1 MEDYK
6 TLLTTSFSHLI
17 NKYNKFQ
24 LLNHTTET
32 YQKGNEILTDGAGLL
47 NIMKLHI
54 ISLETLLCDCQDFI
68 TEVEEDLSVD
78 APSEDFVYATNKGMV
93 SYSGRDYIP
102 REKPMTMAIKP
113 ITTMRKLIPEI
124 GYYIKLNT
132 VRDLNEIQPMFSYYN
147 NPQDKINP
155 PGMYCTVIPGVHV
168 KVPFATI
175 VDSTKEY
182 SRGRSIRCKYI
193 TKALCDDQRSKMAK
207 YHNSQLRTCNFAHVG
222 DEITKIGY
230 ASRCSSVPRFGDS
243 KHLTNDIKSVNIS
256 DIKNIMLYGL
266 NDMLAIMIWM
276 DCNKYNDTV
285 FINVEKA

>member
-1 MEDYK
+1 MEEYK
-6 TLLTTSFSHLI
+6 TLLITSFSNLI

-24 LLNHTTET
+24 LSNHSNET
-32 YQKGNEILTDGAGLL
+32 YKKGGEILTDGAGLL
-47 NIMKLHI
+47 KLMKLHI

-78 APSEDFVYATNKGMV
+78 MPSEDFVYATNKGMV
-93 SYSGRDYIP
+93 SYTGRDYIP
-102 REKPMTMAIKP
+102 REKPITETIKP
-113 ITTMRKLIPEI
+113 ITTMRKFIPEI

-132 VRDLNEIQPMFSYYN
+132 VCELNEIPPMFYYYN
-147 NPQDKINP
+147 NTQDKINP
-155 PGMYCTVIPGVHV
+155 PGMYCTITPGVHV
-168 KVPFATI
+168 KIPFATI

-193 TKALCDDQRSKMAK
+193 TKTMCDDQRSKMAK
-207 YHNSQLRTCNFAHVG
+207 YHNSQVRTCNFAHTG

-266 NDMLAIMIWM
+266 NDMLAIMIWL
-276 DCNKYNDTV
+276 DCNKYNDAV